1 MQRFLGALALAFF
14 SVTAL
19 AQTPST
25 GRDYSDLW
33 SNTAESGWGA
43 NVIQQDRILFITL
56 FVYGTDRRATWYVAS
71 DVTHT
76 GTSNGV
82 DTYSGALY
90 STTGTPFGTN
100 PFDPASVAATAV
112 GTLTFTGRAD
122 GTATLAYTVSGTTV
136 TKTVTRQTWR
146 ANSIESTVY
155 YGATSYVRSQCANPG
170 QNGTENDT
178 AIYTLT
184 VTSNSFRLV
193 EDNGT
198 NNQGVRLICN
208 WIGTYSQAG
217 RLGSVTGVATCED
230 NVPAAF
236 TMTDLQINARS
247 FSANFTAQEPA
258 PRNCR
263 ADGRLGGVR
272 R

>member
-1 MQRFLGALALAFF
+1 MQRLLAALVLAF
-14 SVTAL
+14 SVSAL

-33 SNTAESGWGA
+33 SNTGESGWGA
-43 NVIQQDRILFITL
+43 NVIQQDTILFVTL
-56 FVYGTDRRATWYVAS
+56 FVYGTDRRATWYVGS
-71 DVTHT
+71 DVVYT
-76 GTSNGV
+76 GTSNGA
-82 DTYSGALY
+82 DSYSGPLY
-90 STTGTPFGTN
+90 STTGTPFGTT
-100 PFDPASVAATAV
+100 PFDSGSVVATTV
-112 GTLTFTGRAD
+112 GTVTFTGRAD
-122 GTATLAYTVSGTTV
+122 GTATLAYTVNGTTV

-146 ANSIESTVY
+146 ANSIPSTQY
-155 YGATSYVRSQCANPG
+155 YGVTSYTRSQCSSAG
-170 QNGTENDT
+170 QNGPQNDN

-184 VTSNSFRLV
+184 VTTNAFQLV

-217 RLGSVTGVATCED
+217 RLGSATGTTTCED

-236 TMTDLQINARS
+236 TMTDLQINSRS
-247 FSANFTAQEPA
+247 FSASFTAQEAA
-258 PRNCR
+258 PGSCR
-263 ADGRLGGVR
+263 AEGRISGAR